1 MLDPCIAP
9 VLCMLEQLV
18 EKVHDCCPSHHL
30 LKVVVL
36 VVSLVVQRS

>member
-1 MLDPCIAP
+1 MLDPYIAP
-9 VLCMLEQLV
+9 VLRMLEQLV

-36 VVSLVVQRS
+36 VVSLVINQV